1 MTKQDIIENVARKT
15 GVSNAVVKAVIDEA
29 IETVIHCVTDGVPV
43 YIRGLFTLSNVKR
56 AKKTARNI
64 TKGKQLVIPAHYA
77 PHAKFSKKLRYKVS
91 ALPINNKK

>member
-29 IETVIHCVTDGVPV
+29 IETVTRWVSEGIPI

-56 AKKTARNI
+56 AEKVGRNI
-64 TKGKQLVIPAHYA
+64 KKNEHIVIPAHYA
-77 PHAKFSKKLRYKVS
+77 PHAKFSKKLREKVRK
-91 ALPINNKK
+91 LPIK